1 MPRSTQNSQAT
12 PLIKVESEGNRPS
25 SCDVVGV
32 SASNASPPGD
42 ANAFAA
48 SNPPSQPPPEF
59 LATVVQAVKA
69 ALAAEQALVPC
80 PASMALPNQGQSSS
94 TASSSSA
101 MAFGGVPSLLSLQAT
116 TFAASEAGFAA
127 HSTSAGASAAQGR
140 PAFVV
145 PTFVSTFVPP
155 NPSHSLSIANMA
167 STLSQESVSSSAT
180 LPQANISSATSFPM
194 LNQPFIVGPGF
205 SPVPAKVVGQGVA
218 GKFVDLGDLLSS
230 TVASAEPEPHLLFDG
245 RLVLTSTLNKPTCRV
260 EDIATL
266 MEAFSVYF
274 LIMISFFPHRSQ
286 NLLQY
291 KLLILRTYRQFSG
304 RVWLAYDRAF
314 REHAAAANV
323 VDWLSIN
330 VQLFNFHAAGA
341 SARGPNAS
349 LTDSSEPAGA
359 SASQILCKSWNKGRC
374 VAQYASCRFAHRC
387 SSCSGAHRAVNCPGS
402 EPAQPPVKSSR
413 RSRSPSHS
421 SRKSR
426 RT

>member
-1 MPRSTQNSQAT
+1 MPRSTQNSQVT
-12 PLIKVESEGNRPS
+12 PLIKVESEGNHLS

-32 SASNASPPGD
+32 SASNASRPGD

-48 SNPPSQPPPEF
+48 TNPPSQPSPEF

-69 ALAAEQALVPC
+69 ALAVEQALVPC

-101 MAFGGVPSLLSLQAT
+101 MAFGGIPSLLSLQAT
-116 TFAASEAGFAA
+116 TFAASGAGFAA

-145 PTFVSTFVPP
+145 PSLVSTFLPP
-155 NPSHSLSIANMA
+155 NPSHSPSIANMA
-167 STLSQESVSSSAT
+167 STLSQESVLSSAM
-180 LPQANISSATSFPM
+180 LPQANISSATSFPV

-205 SPVPAKVVGQGVA
+205 SPVPAKVVGQVVA
-218 GKFVDLGDLLSS
+218 EKFVDLGDLFLS
-230 TVASAEPEPHLLFDG
+230 TVASAEPEPQLLLDG
-245 RLVLTSTLNKPTCRV
+245 RLVLTSTLYKPTWRV

-266 MEAFSVYF
+266 MEAFSVYC
-274 LIMISFFPHRSQ
+274 LIMISFFPHRSRD
-286 NLLQY
+286 LLQY
-291 KLLILRTYRQFSG
+291 KLLILGTYHQFSR

-314 REHAAAANV
+314 REHAAATNV
-323 VDWLSIN
+323 VDWSSIN

-349 LTDSSEPAGA
+349 LTDSLELARA
-359 SASQILCKSWNKGRC
+359 SASQILCNSWNKGRC
-374 VAQYASCRFAHRC
+374 VAQYASCHFAHRC

-402 EPAQPPVKSSR
+402 EPAQLPIKSNCH
-413 RSRSPSHS
+413 SRSPSCS
-421 SRKSR
+421 SSKSR
-426 RT
+426 WA